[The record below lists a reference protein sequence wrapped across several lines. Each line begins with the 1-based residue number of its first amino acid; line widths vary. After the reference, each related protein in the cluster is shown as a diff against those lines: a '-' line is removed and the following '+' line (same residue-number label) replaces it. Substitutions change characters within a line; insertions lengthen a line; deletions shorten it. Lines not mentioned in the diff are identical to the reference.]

1 MNDTQMKRHR
11 DFLQFSLFKSN
22 LYARFPHKSS
32 EIDQVYNEFCMLYES
47 DYNNLEIDKERKNS
61 SIKESEQSEERKEH
75 ESPKSSWK
83 IVRTAIPFE
92 PKWLR
97 VFSVIL
103 SPKM

>member
-1 MNDTQMKRHR
+1 MKRHR

-75 ESPKSSWK
+75 ESPKSSSLQSAQFVSK
-83 IVRTAIPFE
+83 FDVLIEKLKAKLNADNFFNY
-92 PKWLR
+92 L
-97 VFSVIL
+97 
-103 SPKM
+103 